1 MNICIREKYIQIKDK
16 MLLLHTYYKLFSE
29 RYSIGMASGMKT
41 LAKETA
47 IYGVSSIFGKLL
59 SWFLGLYWAFELKTI
74 AEMGVITYSYAWIAL
89 FQVILTYGMET
100 GFFRFAN
107 REDEPLKVYST
118 AIISIVT
125 STLLFVVLAITFLEP
140 IAANFG
146 PSMKPRY
153 ALMLILILMFD
164 VLGAIPF
171 AFLRFSKRP
180 VKFAFLK
187 LLNVILIIV
196 FNLFFFKVAPWLSNY
211 YPELFSWY
219 DISNGID
226 YILFS
231 NLVASLIQFLLLTP
245 HMRIKFQFD
254 GVLLKKMLKYSYPL
268 LILGIAGVLNQSAD
282 KMVFTW
288 LYPDPAEA
296 ETQLGIYGQSF
307 KIAIIMVMFTQ
318 AFRYAFEPFIFARD
332 RESGSDSNLKSYADA
347 SKYFLILGLFIFLV
361 TLGYLDIIKYLI
373 PRNYHEGLKV
383 VPIVMLGELF
393 FGLYFNLSL
402 WYKLT
407 DKTKWGAYMS
417 LFGLIITLTILIVFI
432 PHYGYMAC
440 AWASFFANLS
450 MMIISY
456 FLGQKHYP
464 IPYNLKTALNFVLLT
479 IVLGIVIYLNFLHSP
494 NVVVRIAINTVIVI
508 TYLIVTIKKELP
520 LREMPV
526 IGKYFKK

>member
-1 MNICIREKYIQIKDK
+1 
-16 MLLLHTYYKLFSE
+16 
-29 RYSIGMASGMKT
+29 MASGMKT

-59 SWFLGLYWAFELKTI
+59 SWFLGLYWAFGLETI
-74 AEMGVITYSYAWIAL
+74 AEMGVVTYSYAWVAL
-89 FQVILTYGMET
+89 LQVVLTYGMET

-107 REDEPLKVYST
+107 REKNPFTVYST
-118 AIISIVT
+118 ALISIAT
-125 STLLFVVLAITFLEP
+125 STFIFILLAVVFLEP
-140 IAANFG
+140 IASLVG

-153 ALMLILILMFD
+153 ALMFVFIVSLD

-180 VKFAFLK
+180 IKFAFLK
-187 LLNVILIIV
+187 LLNVALTIF
-196 FNLFFFKVAPWLSNY
+196 FNLFFFIISPWLANFF
-211 YPELFSWY
+211 PNLFSWY
-219 DISNGID
+219 NIANGVD
-226 YILFS
+226 YIILS
-231 NLVASLIQFLLLTP
+231 NLLASAIQFILLTP
-245 HMRIKFQFD
+245 HMRIKFVFD
-254 GVLLKKMLKYSYPL
+254 RELLKKMLRYSYPL

-288 LYPDPAEA
+288 LYPNPAEA

-332 RESGSDSNLKSYADA
+332 REESADSNLKSYADA
-347 SKYFLILGLFIFLV
+347 SKYFLILGLLIFLV
-361 TLGYLDIIKYLI
+361 TVGYIDIIKNLL
-373 PRNYHEGLKV
+373 PSNYHEGLKV
-383 VPIVMLGELF
+383 VPIVMFGEMF

-417 LFGLIITLTILIVFI
+417 LFGLVVTLSILIVFV

-450 MMIISY
+450 MMVLSY
-456 FLGQKHYP
+456 FLGQKYYP
-464 IPYNLKTALNFVLLT
+464 IPYDLKTVGYFVLLAT
-479 IVLGIVIYLNFLHSP
+479 ILGSIMFLNFIYAP
-494 NVVVRIAINTVIVI
+494 NVVVRLVINTAII
-508 TYLIVTIKKELP
+508 IIYAAVTIKKELP
-520 LREMPV
+520 LREIPV
-526 IGKYFKK
+526 IGKYFKKE

>member
-1 MNICIREKYIQIKDK
+1 
-16 MLLLHTYYKLFSE
+16 
-29 RYSIGMASGMKT
+29 MASGMKT

-47 IYGVSSIFGKLL
+47 IYGISSIFGKLL
-59 SWFLGLYWAFELKTI
+59 SWFLGLYWAFELQTI

-107 REDEPLKVYST
+107 REKEPLTVYST
-118 AIISIVT
+118 AIISIVS
-125 STLLFVVLAITFLEP
+125 STLLFVVLAVTFLDP
-140 IAANFG
+140 IASSFG

-171 AFLRFSKRP
+171 AYLRFSKRP
-180 VKFAFLK
+180 LKFAFLK
-187 LLNVILIIV
+187 LLNVILIIA
-196 FNLFFFKVAPWLSNY
+196 FNLFFFKLAPWLANY
-211 YPELFSWY
+211 YPNMFSWY

-231 NLVASLIQFLLLTP
+231 NLIASAIQFLLLTP
-245 HMRIKFQFD
+245 HMRIKYKFD
-254 GVLLKKMLKYSYPL
+254 RALFKKMLRYSYPL

-288 LYPDPAEA
+288 LYPNPAEA

-332 RESGSDSNLKSYADA
+332 REESANSNLKSYADA
-347 SKYFLILGLFIFLV
+347 SKYFLILGLLIFLV
-361 TLGYLDIIKYLI
+361 TIGYLDIIKYLI

-417 LFGLIITLTILIVFI
+417 LFGLIITLSILIVFI

-450 MMIISY
+450 MMVISY

-464 IPYNLKTALNFVLLT
+464 IPYNLKTARNFVLLT
-479 IVLGIVIYLNFLHSP
+479 LVLGGFMFLNFIYSP
-494 NVVVRIAINTVIVI
+494 NVVVRIALNTIIVVIYVV
-508 TYLIVTIKKELP
+508 VTIKKELP
-520 LREMPV
+520 LREMPL
-526 IGKYFKK
+526 IGKYFRK

>member
-1 MNICIREKYIQIKDK
+1 
-16 MLLLHTYYKLFSE
+16 
-29 RYSIGMASGMKT
+29 MASGMKT

-107 REDEPLKVYST
+107 REDDPLKVYST
-118 AIISIVT
+118 AIISIVS
-125 STLLFVVLAITFLEP
+125 STLLFVVLAITFLNP
-140 IAANFG
+140 IAASFG
-146 PSMKPRY
+146 PSMQPRY
-153 ALMLILILMFD
+153 ALMLILILTLD

-180 VKFAFLK
+180 LKFAFLK
-187 LLNVILIIV
+187 LLNVVLIIA
-196 FNLFFFKVAPWLSNY
+196 FNLFFFKLAPWLRNF
-211 YPELFSWY
+211 YPELFGWY
-219 DISNGID
+219 NISNGID
-226 YILFS
+226 YILIS
-231 NLVASLIQFLLLTP
+231 NVVASLIQFLLLTP

-254 GVLLKKMLKYSYPL
+254 GALLKKMLRYSYPL

-332 RESGSDSNLKSYADA
+332 REESSKSNLKSYADA
-347 SKYFLILGLFIFLV
+347 SKYFLILGLLIFLV
-361 TLGYLDIIKYLI
+361 TMGYLDITKYLI

-417 LFGLIITLTILIVFI
+417 LFGLVITLTILIVFI

-440 AWASFFANLS
+440 AWASFFANLA
-450 MMIISY
+450 MMTLSY

-479 IVLGIVIYLNFLHSP
+479 ILLGAVMYLNFSFTS
-494 NVVVRIAINTVIVI
+494 NVIIRVAFNTIIVLIYLFVI
-508 TYLIVTIKKELP
+508 IKKELP
-520 LREMPV
+520 LRELPL
-526 IGKYFKK
+526 IGKYFR

>member
-1 MNICIREKYIQIKDK
+1 
-16 MLLLHTYYKLFSE
+16 
-29 RYSIGMASGMKT
+29 MATGMKT

-59 SWFLGLYWAFELKTI
+59 SWFLGLYWAFELQTI

-89 FQVILTYGMET
+89 CQVILTYGMET

-107 REDEPLKVYST
+107 REKEPLTVYAT
-118 AIISIVT
+118 AIISVVST
-125 STLLFVVLAITFLEP
+125 TLLFALLSITFLEP
-140 IAANFG
+140 IASSFG

-153 ALMLILILMFD
+153 ALMLIIILMVD
-164 VLGAIPF
+164 VVGAIPF
-171 AFLRFSKRP
+171 AYLRFSKRP
-180 VKFAFLK
+180 LKFAFLK
-187 LLNVILIIV
+187 LLNVVLIIA
-196 FNLFFFKVAPWLSNY
+196 FNLFFFKVAPWLANY

-219 DISNGID
+219 DLSNGID

-231 NLVASLIQFLLLTP
+231 NLVASAIQFLLLTP
-245 HMRIKFQFD
+245 HMRIKYKFD
-254 GVLLKKMLKYSYPL
+254 WTLLKKMLKYSYPL

-282 KMVFTW
+282 KILFTR
-288 LYPDPAEA
+288 LYPDAAEA

-332 RESGSDSNLKSYADA
+332 REESSNSNLKSYADA
-347 SKYFLILGLFIFLV
+347 SKYFLILGLLIFLV

-373 PRNYHEGLKV
+373 PKNYHEGLKV

-417 LFGLIITLTILIVFI
+417 LFGLVITLTILIVFI

-464 IPYNLKTALNFVLLT
+464 IPYNLKTAGKFVMLT
-479 IVLGIVIYLNFLHSP
+479 VVLGAFMYLNFMYLP
-494 NVVVRIAINTVIVI
+494 NVVFRIVLNTIIVI
-508 TYLIVTIKKELP
+508 IYMVITIKKELP

-526 IGKYFKK
+526 IGKYFRK

>member
-1 MNICIREKYIQIKDK
+1 
-16 MLLLHTYYKLFSE
+16 
-29 RYSIGMASGMKT
+29 MASGMKT

-59 SWFLGLYWAFELKTI
+59 SWFLSLYWAFELQTI

-107 REDEPLKVYST
+107 KEKEPLTVYST
-118 AIISIVT
+118 AIISVVST
-125 STLLFVVLAITFLEP
+125 TLLFALLAISFLEP
-140 IAANFG
+140 ISSSFG

-153 ALMLILILMFD
+153 ALMLIVILMVD
-164 VLGAIPF
+164 VVGAIPF
-171 AFLRFSKRP
+171 AYLRFSKRP
-180 VKFAFLK
+180 LKFAFLK
-187 LLNVILIIV
+187 LLNVLLIIV
-196 FNLFFFKVAPWLSNY
+196 FNLFFFKIAPWLANY
-211 YPELFSWY
+211 YPDLFSWY

-226 YILFS
+226 YILLS
-231 NLVASLIQFLLLTP
+231 NLVASAIQFLLLTP
-245 HMRIKFQFD
+245 HMRIKYKFD
-254 GVLLKKMLKYSYPL
+254 GALLKRMLKYSYPL

-282 KMVFTW
+282 KMLFTR
-288 LYPDPAEA
+288 LYPNPADA

-332 RESGSDSNLKSYADA
+332 REESSDSNLKSYADA
-347 SKYFLILGLFIFLV
+347 SKYFLILGLLIFLV
-361 TLGYLDIIKYLI
+361 TLGYFDIIKYLI
-373 PRNYHEGLKV
+373 PQNYHEGLKV

-393 FGLYFNLSL
+393 FGLYFNFSL

-417 LFGLIITLTILIVFI
+417 LFGLVITLTILIVFI

-450 MMIISY
+450 MMILSY

-464 IPYNLKTALNFVLLT
+464 IPYNLKTAGRFVLLT
-479 IVLGIVIYLNFLHSP
+479 VVLGAFMYLNFMYSP
-494 NVVVRIAINTVIVI
+494 NVFVRIALNTIIVI
-508 TYLIVTIKKELP
+508 IYVVVTIKKELP

-526 IGKYFKK
+526 IGKYFRK

>member
-1 MNICIREKYIQIKDK
+1 
-16 MLLLHTYYKLFSE
+16 
-29 RYSIGMASGMKT
+29 MASGMKT

-74 AEMGVITYSYAWIAL
+74 AEMGVITYSYAWIAFL
-89 FQVILTYGMET
+89 QVILTYGMET

-107 REDEPLKVYST
+107 KEDEPLKVYST

-140 IAANFG
+140 IAASFG
-146 PSMKPRY
+146 PSMKPHY

-180 VKFAFLK
+180 LKFAFLK
-187 LLNVILIIV
+187 LLNVILIIA
-196 FNLFFFKVAPWLSNY
+196 FNLFFFKLAPWLSNY
-211 YPELFSWY
+211 YPDLFGWY

-226 YILFS
+226 YILLS
-231 NLVASLIQFLLLTP
+231 NLIASLIQFILLTP

-254 GVLLKKMLKYSYPL
+254 GALLKRMLKYSYPL
-268 LILGIAGVLNQSAD
+268 LILGVAGVLNQSAD
-282 KMVFTW
+282 KMLFTW

-318 AFRYAFEPFIFARD
+318 AFRYAFEPFIFAKD
-332 RESGSDSNLKSYADA
+332 RESSSTSNLKSYADA
-347 SKYFLILGLFIFLV
+347 SKYFLILGLLIFLV
-361 TLGYLDIIKYLI
+361 TIGYLDIIKYLI

-383 VPIVMLGELF
+383 VPIVMMGELF

-417 LFGLIITLTILIVFI
+417 LFGLVITLSILILFI
-432 PHYGYMAC
+432 PHYGYMAA

-450 MMIISY
+450 MMVVSY
-456 FLGQKHYP
+456 FLGQKKYP
-464 IPYNLKTALNFVLLT
+464 IPYNLKTALNFTLLAG
-479 IVLGIVIYLNFLHSP
+479 VLGFLMFLNFRYSP
-494 NVVVRIAINTVIVI
+494 NLLIRIGLNTLFVLV
-508 TYLIVTIKKELP
+508 YLLVTIKKELP
-520 LREMPV
+520 LHELPV
-526 IGKYFKK
+526 IGKYFRK

>member
-1 MNICIREKYIQIKDK
+1 
-16 MLLLHTYYKLFSE
+16 
-29 RYSIGMASGMKT
+29 MATGMKT

-59 SWFLGLYWAFELKTI
+59 SWFLGLYWAFELQTI

-107 REDEPLKVYST
+107 REKEPLTVYAT
-118 AIISIVT
+118 AIISVVST
-125 STLLFVVLAITFLEP
+125 TLLFALLSITFLEP
-140 IAANFG
+140 IASSFG

-153 ALMLILILMFD
+153 ALMLIVILMVD
-164 VLGAIPF
+164 VVGAIPF
-171 AFLRFSKRP
+171 AYLRFSKRP
-180 VKFAFLK
+180 LKFAFLK
-187 LLNVILIIV
+187 LLNVVLIIA
-196 FNLFFFKVAPWLSNY
+196 FNLFFFKIAPWLANY

-219 DISNGID
+219 DLSNGID

-231 NLVASLIQFLLLTP
+231 NLVASAIQFLLLTP
-245 HMRIKFQFD
+245 HMRIKYKFD
-254 GVLLKKMLKYSYPL
+254 WTLLKKMLKYSYPL

-282 KMVFTW
+282 KILFTR
-288 LYPDPAEA
+288 LYPNAAEA

-332 RESGSDSNLKSYADA
+332 REESSNSNLKSYADA
-347 SKYFLILGLFIFLV
+347 SKYFLILGLLIFLV

-373 PRNYHEGLKV
+373 PKNYHEGLKV

-417 LFGLIITLTILIVFI
+417 LFGLVITLTILIVFI

-464 IPYNLKTALNFVLLT
+464 IPYNLKTAGNFVILT
-479 IVLGIVIYLNFLHSP
+479 VVLGAFMYLNFMYSP
-494 NVVVRIAINTVIVI
+494 NVVFRIVLNTIIVI
-508 TYLIVTIKKELP
+508 IYMVVTIKKELP

-526 IGKYFKK
+526 IGKYFRK

>member
-1 MNICIREKYIQIKDK
+1 
-16 MLLLHTYYKLFSE
+16 
-29 RYSIGMASGMKT
+29 MASGMKT

-47 IYGVSSIFGKLL
+47 IYGLSSILGKLL
-59 SWFLGLYWAFELKTI
+59 SWFLGLYWAFGLETI
-74 AEMGVITYSYAWIAL
+74 AEMGVVTYTYAWIAHL
-89 FQVILTYGMET
+89 QVVLTYGMET

-107 REDEPLKVYST
+107 KEKESLTVYST
-118 AIISIVT
+118 ALISIAA
-125 STLLFVVLAITFLEP
+125 STLLFIVMALLFLEP
-140 IAANFG
+140 IASSFG

-153 ALMLILILMFD
+153 VLMFVGVLSLD
-164 VLGAIPF
+164 VMGAIPF

-180 VKFAFLK
+180 LKFAFLK
-187 LLNVILIIV
+187 LLNVAITI
-196 FNLFFFKVAPWLSNY
+196 FSNLFFFAIAPWLANY
-211 YPELFSWY
+211 FPNLFSWY
-219 DISNGID
+219 DIANGLD
-226 YILFS
+226 YIILS
-231 NLVASLIQFLLLTP
+231 NLIASTVQFILLTP
-245 HMRIKFQFD
+245 HMRIKFKFD
-254 GVLLKKMLKYSYPL
+254 GALLKKMLKYSYPL

-282 KMVFTW
+282 KMLFTR
-288 LYPDPAEA
+288 LYPDPVAA

-332 RESGSDSNLKSYADA
+332 KEESSNSNLKSYADA

-361 TLGYLDIIKYLI
+361 TIGYLDIIKHLL

-383 VPIVMLGELF
+383 VPIVMFGEMF

-417 LFGLIITLTILIVFI
+417 LFGLVITLTILIVFV

-450 MMIISY
+450 MMVLSY

-464 IPYNLKTALNFVLLT
+464 IPYDLKTAGKFVLLAS
-479 IVLGIVIYLNFLHSP
+479 VLGLFMFLNFRYAPNVTVRLALNTIIVIIYA
-494 NVVVRIAINTVIVI
+494 V
-508 TYLIVTIKKELP
+508 VTIKKELP
-520 LREMPV
+520 LHELPM

>member
-1 MNICIREKYIQIKDK
+1 
-16 MLLLHTYYKLFSE
+16 
-29 RYSIGMASGMKT
+29 MAGGMKT

-59 SWFLGLYWAFELKTI
+59 SWFLGLYWAFELQTI

-107 REDEPLKVYST
+107 IDNEPLKVYST
-118 AIISIVT
+118 AFISLLSTTIIF
-125 STLLFVVLAITFLEP
+125 LVLSLSFISP
-140 IAANFG
+140 IAASFG
-146 PSMKPRY
+146 PSMKPHY
-153 ALMLILILMFD
+153 ATMLVLILTID

-180 VKFAFLK
+180 LKFAGLK
-187 LLNVILIIV
+187 LLNVILIIF
-196 FNLFFFKVAPWLSNY
+196 FNIFFFKIAPFLSTI
-211 YPELFSWY
+211 YPEAFGWY
-219 DISNGID
+219 NISYGVD
-226 YILFS
+226 YILIS
-231 NLVASLIQFLLLTP
+231 NLIASIIQFILLTP
-245 HMRIKFQFD
+245 HLKIKFQFD
-254 GVLLKKMLKYSYPL
+254 WTLLKKMLKYSYPL
-268 LILGIAGVLNQSAD
+268 LILGVAGVLNQSAD

-288 LYPDPAEA
+288 LYPNAAEA

-332 RESGSDSNLKSYADA
+332 KSSGTDNLKSYADA
-347 SKYFLILGLFIFLV
+347 SKYFLILGLFIFLL

-383 VPIVMLGELF
+383 VPIVMMGELF

-407 DKTKWGAYMS
+407 DKTKWGAYLS

-440 AWASFFANLS
+440 AWASFFANLA
-450 MMIISY
+450 MMLASY

-464 IPYNLKTALNFVLLT
+464 IPYDLRTALKFTSLT
-479 IVLGIVIYLNFLHSP
+479 ILLGAIMYINFIYSTNVLI
-494 NVVVRIAINTVIVI
+494 RITINTIIVA

-520 LREMPV
+520 LYTMPL

>member
-1 MNICIREKYIQIKDK
+1 
-16 MLLLHTYYKLFSE
+16 
-29 RYSIGMASGMKT
+29 MASGMKT

-47 IYGVSSIFGKLL
+47 IYGASSILGKLL
-59 SWFLGLYWAFELKTI
+59 SWFLGLYWAFGLETI
-74 AEMGVITYSYAWIAL
+74 AEMGIITETYAWIAL
-89 FQVILTYGMET
+89 FQVMLTYGMET

-107 REDEPLKVYST
+107 REKNPLTVYST
-118 AIISIVT
+118 ALISIAT
-125 STLLFVVLAITFLEP
+125 STLLFVILATSFLEP
-140 IAANFG
+140 IASSFG
-146 PSMKPRY
+146 PSMKSRY
-153 ALMLILILMFD
+153 VFMFIFILSLD

-180 VKFAFLK
+180 LKFAFLK
-187 LLNVILIIV
+187 LLNVAITILSNI
-196 FNLFFFKVAPWLSNY
+196 FFFAIAPWLANY
-211 YPELFSWY
+211 YPHLFSWY
-219 DISNGID
+219 DIANGID

-231 NLVASLIQFLLLTP
+231 NLLASTVQFLLLTP
-245 HMRIKFQFD
+245 HMRIKFKFD
-254 GVLLKKMLKYSYPL
+254 GVLLKKMLRYSYPL

-282 KMVFTW
+282 KMAFRW
-288 LYPDPAEA
+288 LYSDATDA

-332 RESGSDSNLKSYADA
+332 KEESSKSNLQSYADA
-347 SKYFLILGLFIFLV
+347 SKYFLILGLFIFLG
-361 TLGYLDIIKYLI
+361 TIGYLDIIKKLL
-373 PRNYHEGLKV
+373 PSNYHEGLKV
-383 VPIVMLGELF
+383 VPIVMFGEMF

-417 LFGLIITLTILIVFI
+417 LFGLVITLTILVVFV

-450 MMIISY
+450 MMVLSY

-464 IPYNLKTALNFVLLT
+464 IPYDLKTAGKFVLLAA
-479 IVLGIVIYLNFLHSP
+479 VLGVFMFLSFRYAP
-494 NVVVRIAINTVIVI
+494 NVAVRIAINTVIVI
-508 TYLIVTIKKELP
+508 IYAVVTIKKELP
-520 LREMPV
+520 LHDMPV

>member
-1 MNICIREKYIQIKDK
+1 
-16 MLLLHTYYKLFSE
+16 
-29 RYSIGMASGMKT
+29 MASGMKT

-47 IYGVSSIFGKLL
+47 IYGLSSIFGKLL
-59 SWFLGLYWAFELKTI
+59 SWFLSLYWAFELKTI
-74 AEMGVITYSYAWIAL
+74 AEMGAITYSYAWIAL

-107 REDEPLKVYST
+107 REKEPLTVYST
-118 AIISIVT
+118 AIISIVS
-125 STLLFVVLAITFLEP
+125 STLVFVVLAITFLNP
-140 IAANFG
+140 IAASFG
-146 PSMKPRY
+146 PSMQPRY
-153 ALMLILILMFD
+153 ALMLILILTLD

-180 VKFAFLK
+180 LKFAFLK
-187 LLNVILIIV
+187 LLNVVLIIA
-196 FNLFFFKVAPWLSNY
+196 FNLFFFKLAPWLANY

-226 YILFS
+226 YILLS
-231 NLVASLIQFLLLTP
+231 NVVASAIQFLLLTP
-245 HMRIKFQFD
+245 HMRIKYKFD
-254 GVLLKKMLKYSYPL
+254 GALLKKMLKYSFPL

-282 KMVFTW
+282 KMFFTW

-332 RESGSDSNLKSYADA
+332 RESSGDSNLKSYADA
-347 SKYFLILGLFIFLV
+347 SKYFLILGLLIFLV
-361 TLGYLDIIKYLI
+361 TIGYLDIIKYLI
-373 PRNYHEGLKV
+373 PPDYYEGLKV

-417 LFGLIITLTILIVFI
+417 LFGLVITLTILIVFI
-432 PHYGYMAC
+432 PLYGYMAA
-440 AWASFFANLS
+440 AWSSFIANLS
-450 MMIISY
+450 MMVLSY

-464 IPYNLKTALNFVLLT
+464 IPYNLKTAGNFVLLT
-479 IVLGIVIYLNFLHSP
+479 AVLGILMFLNFMYSP
-494 NVVVRIAINTVIVI
+494 NMFVRIALNT
-508 TYLIVTIKKELP
+508 LIVLIYIVVTVKKELP
-520 LREMPV
+520 LRDLPV
-526 IGKYFKK
+526 IGKYFRKE

>member
-1 MNICIREKYIQIKDK
+1 
-16 MLLLHTYYKLFSE
+16 
-29 RYSIGMASGMKT
+29 MASEMKT
-41 LAKETA
+41 LVKETA

-59 SWFLGLYWAFELKTI
+59 SWFLSLYWAFELKTI
-74 AEMGVITYSYAWIAL
+74 AEMGAITYSYAWIAL

-107 REDEPLKVYST
+107 REKEPLTVYST
-118 AIISIVT
+118 AIISIVS
-125 STLLFVVLAITFLEP
+125 STLLFVVLAITFLNP
-140 IAANFG
+140 IAASFG
-146 PSMKPRY
+146 PSMQPRY
-153 ALMLILILMFD
+153 ALMLILILTLD

-180 VKFAFLK
+180 LKFAFLK
-187 LLNVILIIV
+187 LLNVVLIIA
-196 FNLFFFKVAPWLSNY
+196 FNLFFFKLAPWLANY

-226 YILFS
+226 YILLS
-231 NLVASLIQFLLLTP
+231 NVVASAIQFLLLTP
-245 HMRIKFQFD
+245 HMRIKYKFD
-254 GVLLKKMLKYSYPL
+254 GALLKKMLKYSFPL

-282 KMVFTW
+282 KMFFTW

-332 RESGSDSNLKSYADA
+332 RESSGDSNLKSYADA
-347 SKYFLILGLFIFLV
+347 SKYFLILGLLIFLV
-361 TLGYLDIIKYLI
+361 TIGYLDIIKYLI
-373 PRNYHEGLKV
+373 PPDYYEGLKV

-417 LFGLIITLTILIVFI
+417 LFGLVITLTILIVFI
-432 PHYGYMAC
+432 PLYGYMAA
-440 AWASFFANLS
+440 AWSSFIANLS
-450 MMIISY
+450 MMVLSY

-464 IPYNLKTALNFVLLT
+464 IPYNLKTAGNFVLLT
-479 IVLGIVIYLNFLHSP
+479 AVLGILMFLNFMYSP
-494 NVVVRIAINTVIVI
+494 NMFVRIALNTLIVI
-508 TYLIVTIKKELP
+508 IYIVVTVKKELP
-520 LREMPV
+520 LRDLPV
-526 IGKYFKK
+526 IGKYFRKE

>member
-1 MNICIREKYIQIKDK
+1 
-16 MLLLHTYYKLFSE
+16 
-29 RYSIGMASGMKT
+29 MATGMKT

-59 SWFLGLYWAFELKTI
+59 SWFLGLYWAFELQTI

-89 FQVILTYGMET
+89 CQVILTYGMET

-107 REDEPLKVYST
+107 REKEPLTVYAT
-118 AIISIVT
+118 AIISVVST
-125 STLLFVVLAITFLEP
+125 TLLFALLSITFLEP
-140 IAANFG
+140 IASSFG

-153 ALMLILILMFD
+153 ALMLIIILMVD
-164 VLGAIPF
+164 VVGAIPF
-171 AFLRFSKRP
+171 AYLRFSKRP
-180 VKFAFLK
+180 LKFAFLK
-187 LLNVILIIV
+187 LLNVVLIIA
-196 FNLFFFKVAPWLSNY
+196 FNLFFFKVAPWLANY

-219 DISNGID
+219 DLSNGID

-231 NLVASLIQFLLLTP
+231 NLVASAIQFLLLTP
-245 HMRIKFQFD
+245 HMRIKYKFD
-254 GVLLKKMLKYSYPL
+254 WTLLKKMLKYSYPL

-282 KMVFTW
+282 KILFTR
-288 LYPDPAEA
+288 LYPDAAEA

-332 RESGSDSNLKSYADA
+332 REESSNSNLKSYADA
-347 SKYFLILGLFIFLV
+347 SKYFLILGLLIFLV

-373 PRNYHEGLKV
+373 PKNYHEGLKV

-417 LFGLIITLTILIVFI
+417 LFGLVITLTILIVFI

-464 IPYNLKTALNFVLLT
+464 IPYNLKTAGKFVMLT
-479 IVLGIVIYLNFLHSP
+479 VVLGAFMYLNFMYSP
-494 NVVVRIAINTVIVI
+494 NVVFRIALNTIIVI
-508 TYLIVTIKKELP
+508 IYVVITIKKELP

-526 IGKYFKK
+526 IGKYFRK

>member
-1 MNICIREKYIQIKDK
+1 
-16 MLLLHTYYKLFSE
+16 
-29 RYSIGMASGMKT
+29 MASGMKT

-59 SWFLGLYWAFELKTI
+59 SWFLGLYWAFELQTI

-107 REDEPLKVYST
+107 REKEPLTVYST
-118 AIISIVT
+118 AIISIVS
-125 STLLFVVLAITFLEP
+125 STLIFVVLAITFLNP
-140 IAANFG
+140 IASSFG
-146 PSMKPRY
+146 PSMKSRY
-153 ALMLILILMFD
+153 ALMLILILTVD

-171 AFLRFSKRP
+171 AYLRFSKRP
-180 VKFAFLK
+180 LKFAFLK
-187 LLNVILIIV
+187 LLNVVLIIA
-196 FNLFFFKVAPWLSNY
+196 FNLFFFKLAPWLANY
-211 YPELFSWY
+211 YPDLFSWY
-219 DISNGID
+219 DIANGID

-231 NLVASLIQFLLLTP
+231 NLVASTIQFLLLTP
-245 HMRIKFQFD
+245 HMRIKYKFD
-254 GVLLKKMLKYSYPL
+254 SALLKKMLRYSYPL

-288 LYPDPAEA
+288 LYPYPAEA

-332 RESGSDSNLKSYADA
+332 RDESSSSNLKSYADA
-347 SKYFLILGLFIFLV
+347 SKYFLILGLFIFLL
-361 TLGYLDIIKYLI
+361 TIGYIDIIKYLI

-417 LFGLIITLTILIVFI
+417 LFGLVITLTILIVFI
-432 PHYGYMAC
+432 PIYGYMAA
-440 AWASFFANLS
+440 AWSSFFANLS
-450 MMIISY
+450 MMVLSY

-464 IPYNLKTALNFVLLT
+464 IPYNLRTAGYFVSLTAALGTVMFLNFMYSPTVL
-479 IVLGIVIYLNFLHSP
+479 IR
-494 NVVVRIAINTVIVI
+494 VVINTVIVI
-508 TYLIVTIKKELP
+508 IYLIVTIKKELP
-520 LREMPV
+520 LRDMPI
-526 IGKYFKK
+526 IGKYFRK

>member
-1 MNICIREKYIQIKDK
+1 
-16 MLLLHTYYKLFSE
+16 
-29 RYSIGMASGMKT
+29 MATGMKT

-59 SWFLGLYWAFELKTI
+59 SWFLGLYWAFELQTI

-107 REDEPLKVYST
+107 REKEPLTVYAT
-118 AIISIVT
+118 AIISVVST
-125 STLLFVVLAITFLEP
+125 TLLFALLSITFLEP
-140 IAANFG
+140 IASSFG

-153 ALMLILILMFD
+153 ALMLILILMVD
-164 VLGAIPF
+164 VMGAIPF
-171 AFLRFSKRP
+171 AYLRFSKRP
-180 VKFAFLK
+180 LKFAFLK

-196 FNLFFFKVAPWLSNY
+196 FNLFFFKVAPWLANY
-211 YPELFSWY
+211 YPDLFSWY
-219 DISNGID
+219 DLSNGVD

-231 NLVASLIQFLLLTP
+231 NLVASAIQFLLLTP
-245 HMRIKFQFD
+245 HMRIKYKFD
-254 GVLLKKMLKYSYPL
+254 GALLKKMLKYSYPL

-282 KMVFTW
+282 KMMFTW
-288 LYPDPAEA
+288 IYPYPAEA

-332 RESGSDSNLKSYADA
+332 REESSDSNLKSYADA
-347 SKYFLILGLFIFLV
+347 SKYFLILGLLIFLV

-373 PRNYHEGLKV
+373 PKNYHEGLKV

-417 LFGLIITLTILIVFI
+417 LFGLVITLTILIVFI

-450 MMIISY
+450 MMIVSY

-464 IPYNLKTALNFVLLT
+464 IPYNLKTAAIFVTLTVVLGAFMFLNFKYSPSVL
-479 IVLGIVIYLNFLHSP
+479 
-494 NVVVRIAINTVIVI
+494 VRIALNTIIVI
-508 TYLIVTIKKELP
+508 IYVVVTIKKELP

-526 IGKYFKK
+526 IGKFFRK

>member
-1 MNICIREKYIQIKDK
+1 
-16 MLLLHTYYKLFSE
+16 
-29 RYSIGMASGMKT
+29 MATGMKT

-59 SWFLGLYWAFELKTI
+59 SWFLGLYWAFELQTI

-107 REDEPLKVYST
+107 REKEPLTVYAT
-118 AIISIVT
+118 AIISVVST
-125 STLLFVVLAITFLEP
+125 TLLFALLSITFLEP
-140 IAANFG
+140 IASSFG

-153 ALMLILILMFD
+153 ALMLIVILMVD
-164 VLGAIPF
+164 VVGAIPF
-171 AFLRFSKRP
+171 AYLRFSKSP
-180 VKFAFLK
+180 LKFAFLK
-187 LLNVILIIV
+187 LLNVVLIIA
-196 FNLFFFKVAPWLSNY
+196 FNLFFFKIAPWLANY

-219 DISNGID
+219 DLSNGID

-231 NLVASLIQFLLLTP
+231 NLVASAIQFLLLTP
-245 HMRIKFQFD
+245 HMRIKYKFD
-254 GVLLKKMLKYSYPL
+254 WTLLKKMLKYSYPL

-282 KMVFTW
+282 KILFTR
-288 LYPDPAEA
+288 LYPDAAEA

-332 RESGSDSNLKSYADA
+332 REESSNSNLKSYADA
-347 SKYFLILGLFIFLV
+347 SKYFLILGLLIFLV

-373 PRNYHEGLKV
+373 PKNYHEGLKV

-417 LFGLIITLTILIVFI
+417 LFGLVITLTILIVFI

-464 IPYNLKTALNFVLLT
+464 IPYNLKTAGNFVILT
-479 IVLGIVIYLNFLHSP
+479 VVLGAFMYLNFMYSP
-494 NVVVRIAINTVIVI
+494 NVVFRIVLNTIIVI
-508 TYLIVTIKKELP
+508 IYMVVTIKKELP

-526 IGKYFKK
+526 IGKYFRK